1 MSELPLSANAILFL
15 AAAAIITFAG
25 IRMAAT
31 ADRLADRTGIG
42 EALFGGVLLGG
53 STSIPGIAASVTA
66 GAGGHA
72 ELAFSNAIG
81 GIAAQTF
88 FLAIADIVYRRANL
102 EHAAAS
108 LTNLTQAGLL
118 VSLLSL
124 PFAALT
130 LPALSVAG
138 VHPVSLLIFA
148 GYVFG
153 VRLAAAAKEEPMW
166 GPKRTRETRLDV
178 PQEPK
183 GGGRTLAMLSMRF
196 GLLAVLLGIAGY
208 VTAVTGV
215 AIADRTGLG
224 QTLVGALFTAIS
236 TSIPELV
243 TTIAAVRRGALTL
256 AVGGIIGGNMFDVL
270 FIAAADVAYR
280 DGSIYHAVSNLPYF
294 LTALSILMTMV
305 LLLGMLRRERY
316 GIANI
321 GFESALVL
329 ALYLGGIA
337 AVVVSG
343 IG

>member
-1 MSELPLSANAILFL
+1 MSELPLSAAAILFL
-15 AAAAIITFAG
+15 VAAAIITFAG
-25 IRMAAT
+25 VRMAES

-53 STSIPGIAASVTA
+53 STSIPGIVTSITA

-183 GGGRTLAMLSMRF
+183 GGRRTMVMLFMRF
-196 GLLAVLLGIAGY
+196 GIFAALLGIAGY

-224 QTLVGALFTAIS
+224 QTLVGAFFTAIS

>member
-1 MSELPLSANAILFL
+1 
-15 AAAAIITFAG
+15 
-25 IRMAAT
+25 
-31 ADRLADRTGIG
+31 
-42 EALFGGVLLGG
+42 
-53 STSIPGIAASVTA
+53 
-66 GAGGHA
+66 
-72 ELAFSNAIG
+72 
-81 GIAAQTF
+81 
-88 FLAIADIVYRRANL
+88 
-102 EHAAAS
+102 
-108 LTNLTQAGLL
+108 
-118 VSLLSL
+118 
-124 PFAALT
+124 
-130 LPALSVAG
+130 
-138 VHPVSLLIFA
+138 
-148 GYVFG
+148 
-153 VRLAAAAKEEPMW
+153 MW

-183 GGGRTLAMLSMRF
+183 GGGRTMVMLFMRF
-196 GLLAVLLGIAGY
+196 GIFAVLLGIAGY